1 MSGSAWS
8 VKGHGH
14 CQSLP
19 FFLLLSHGSTSRD
32 NDLFGLVQEEEPR
45 CIETYTATLEVGD
58 CLHDKVYTTVCL
70 LPFDLTG
77 DISNEPE

>member
-45 CIETYTATLEVGD
+45 WIE
-58 CLHDKVYTTVCL
+58 VYTVQL
-70 LPFDLTG
+70 GSWQLPPRQSVYNSMPTSLQLDAVHF
-77 DISNEPE
+77 